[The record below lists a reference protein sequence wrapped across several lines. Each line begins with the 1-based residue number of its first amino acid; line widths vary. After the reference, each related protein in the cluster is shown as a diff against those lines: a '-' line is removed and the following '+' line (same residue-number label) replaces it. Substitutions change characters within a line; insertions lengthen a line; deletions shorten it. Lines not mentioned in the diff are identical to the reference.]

1 MTTYSSEHPMILD
14 AQKAVRGL
22 ALLAW
27 NEWLPETAAARWMYA
42 ARNQSQG
49 DAEPRTSWAPPPE
62 PVEEFTASLAL
73 LDRSFRAAKSDRR
86 RRERARRGFAMVE
99 ADRGEVIDA
108 PLACALGDVGGAL
121 VLFRLADRCTG
132 GLGME
137 TRPEHDLHLTDD
149 AWRVI
154 GERAVIA
161 LTEGDAEDKVAGS
174 ACLLALTAAD
184 VLRDQWPLWRAAV
197 LLPLLCP
204 AADDGCRDPLLLLLA
219 GGLSD
224 TGIATAELHA
234 IAQSAPLY
242 GDMDLQPFVANPP
255 AATAE
260 VHHALGAAFARAAH
274 WAAPKSGAD
283 AFIERCTRILGP
295 GHPVTAAALA
305 AWPAPRA

>member
-1 MTTYSSEHPMILD
+1 MIID

-42 ARNQSQG
+42 ARSQSQG
-49 DAEPRTSWAPPPE
+49 EDELRTSWAPPRE
-62 PVEEFTASLAL
+62 PVDEFTASLAL

-99 ADRGEVIDA
+99 ADRGEMIDG
-108 PLACALGDVGGAL
+108 PLAAALSDAGGVL
-121 VLFRLADRCTG
+121 VLWRLADRCTD

-137 TRPEHDLHLTDD
+137 TRPEHGLHLTDD
-149 AWRVI
+149 AWHVV

-161 LTEGDAEDKVAGS
+161 LTEGDAEEKVAGS
-174 ACLLALTAAD
+174 ACLLALTAAG
-184 VLRDQWPLWRAAV
+184 VLTDQWPIWRASI

-204 AADDGCRDPLLLLLA
+204 APEDGCRDPLLLLLA
-219 GGLSD
+219 GGLSE

-234 IAQSAPLY
+234 IAQSAPIY
-242 GDMDLQPFVANPP
+242 DDADLQPFVANHP
-255 AATAE
+255 AATPE

-274 WAAPKSGAD
+274 WAAPKGGAD
-283 AFIERCTRILGP
+283 AFLERCTRILGP

-305 AWPAPRA
+305 AWPARQA